1 MSTSSTLTWTDAL
14 TLNQPQIDQTH
25 HEFVALLN
33 ELSAC
38 LEPGKP
44 DGVEGDALPV
54 YQRLLTHTE
63 QHFAMEE
70 GFMAATGFAPDNCHS
85 KQHAMVLDVMRQVLV
100 HTHAEHDLEPMRNLL
115 PELVNWFPAHAEMM
129 DAALVFHMNQLGFDP
144 LTGLMSHAA
153 ASPTDAQADDQSE
166 AELAISSCGS
176 KGCG

>member
-1 MSTSSTLTWTDAL
+1 MNTPSTLTWTDAL

-25 HEFVALLN
+25 HEFVTLLN
-33 ELSAC
+33 ELAELLPTC
-38 LEPGKP
+38 TEPA
-44 DGVEGDALPV
+44 DALPA

-100 HTHAEHDLEPMRNLL
+100 HTHAEQDLEPMRNLL

-129 DAALVFHMNQLGFDP
+129 DAALVYHMSQVGFDP
-144 LTGLMSHAA
+144 ATGA
-153 ASPTDAQADDQSE
+153 ASTTALVG
-166 AELAISSCGS
+166 AEPISSCGS
-176 KGCG
+176 GSCG